1 MARKKSILAAL
12 DIGTQKVA
20 MVVGE
25 RTAAGVEVLGIGLT
39 SSGGMS
45 GGRVIDLEKTTRAI
59 GVALNEA
66 EIMVG
71 GQIHQVTVAISGSHL
86 SGTNSHGVVAIE
98 NGEVTARQAK
108 RAVAAA
114 QAVPLPSEQSI
125 IHLLARDYVIDGQ
138 GGIQE
143 PIGIAGIRLQANI
156 HVISAAESALDNIN
170 KCCNKVG
177 LGVRDVIAA
186 PLASAEAVVDADEKD
201 VGVAVVDIG
210 AGTVD
215 LAVFHQGGV
224 VHSAVFDK
232 AGLVITRDLAQV
244 LETSMSDAELIKKT
258 AGCAMSTLVERN
270 EPVEVAGVGGRH
282 PRNVTARTVADI
294 IQPRLEEILEEVR
307 DSIIRSGF
315 GEVLTSGVVLC
326 GGTAMMPGIA
336 DLARRVM
343 HLPVRVGEPQGLEGI
358 IGEIDDPS
366 WATCVGLLIG
376 VSGEDMAD
384 PWRAGV
390 RTRLVPSWLRRR
402 LKGASN

>member
-1 MARKKSILAAL
+1 VARKKSIIAAL
-12 DIGTQKVA
+12 DIGTQKVG
-20 MVVGE
+20 MVVAE
-25 RTAAGVEVLGIGLT
+25 RSDSGIEVLGVGIT
-39 SSGGMS
+39 SSGGMRA
-45 GGRVIDLEKTTRAI
+45 GRVIDLEKTTRAI
-59 GVALNEA
+59 GIALHEA
-66 EIMVG
+66 EVMVG
-71 GQIHQVTVAISGSHL
+71 GQIHKVSVAVSGSHL

-108 RAVAAA
+108 RAVQAA

-138 GGIQE
+138 GGIQD
-143 PIGIAGIRLQANI
+143 PVGIAGIRLQANI

-186 PLASAEAVVDADEKD
+186 PLASAEAVIDKDEKD
-201 VGVAVVDIG
+201 LGVAVVDIG

-215 LAVFHQGGV
+215 LAVFCQGGV
-224 VHSAVFDK
+224 VHSAVFDN
-232 AGLVITRDLAQV
+232 AGLTITRDLAQV
-244 LETSMSDAELIKKT
+244 LETSMGDAEAIKKS

-270 EPVEVAGVGGRH
+270 EQVEVAGVGGRP
-282 PRNVTARTVADI
+282 PRTVTARTVADI
-294 IQPRLEEILEEVR
+294 IQPRLEEIFEEIR
-307 DSIIRSGF
+307 DSITKSGY
-315 GEVLTSGVVLC
+315 GEQLTSGVVLC
-326 GGTAMMPGIA
+326 GGTAMMPGIT

-358 IGEIDDPS
+358 SGEIDDPS

-376 VSGEDMAD
+376 VTGEDLAD

-390 RTRLVPSWLRRR
+390 RNRLVPSWFRRR
-402 LKGASN
+402 WKGAAT